1 MILYLDTSALIKL
14 YVDEAGSDEVKIRV
28 QDAQIVSTSRVAYV
42 AARAGVAR
50 KHRVGALTEEEYRRI
65 LEDLE
70 GDWENYFVIEVSED
84 VTQLGGD
91 LVDKYPLRG
100 FDAIH
105 LASGLLLKRRTR
117 LPVSFFCFDERL
129 QGAAL
134 AEGLAIEGS

>member
-14 YVDEAGSDEVKIRV
+14 YVYEAGSDEVKIRV

-42 AARAGVAR
+42 EARAGVAR
-50 KHRVGALTEEEYRRI
+50 KHRVGELTEEEYRRI

-117 LPVSFFCFDERL
+117 LHVSFFCFDERL
-129 QGAAL
+129 QGAAR